1 MEITHHCNSFVSVKS
16 GKSIIACD
24 PWVGPADQNAWVSY
38 PLHNNGAKILNKL
51 KPDYI
56 YISHLHCD
64 HFDQKLLTKFK
75 KKNTKIIIKNFANKR
90 LKKKIEDLG
99 YTNILELKEWDK
111 INLNNDFTVSIIP
124 QLTSNNSNIPEQIN
138 YDLDTSILIKS
149 KNSKEIFFNAVDN
162 PLSIKD
168 LKKINDYSENI
179 FKKKIDILCLPVGAA
194 GEYPQC
200 FLNID
205 RNKEKKKIIKDSF
218 LILNKQLKAINPKV
232 FFPAGG
238 SYFIFGKFSFLNNF
252 IARPEFKEILKKVKD
267 KNIKLFNLEGGG
279 TLFKKKNKWVSI
291 MNKKI
296 KTPKEVLSLYQSK
309 KYFYERKFS
318 KLKIDAINSI
328 FEISK
333 IKYFKILKN
342 FRIKTNWDIEFVVY
356 ENLIINNKKK
366 IDINKSKLIKKYYL
380 QNRKLKTNNY
390 SKLYCH
396 LDKKLFYGLLNRN
409 YVWNQPLAGSLILFE
424 RKPNV
429 FDPNVIFS
437 LNFLGK

>member
-168 LKKINDYSENI
+168 LKKINDYSKNI

-205 RNKEKKKIIKDSF
+205 RNKEKKKIIKNIF
-218 LILNKQLKAINPKV
+218 LILNKKLKAINPKV

-238 SYFIFGKFSFLNNF
+238 SYCIFGKFSFLNNF
-252 IARPEFKEILKKVKD
+252 IARPEFKEILKKVKE

-318 KLKIDAINSI
+318 KVKIDAINSI

-333 IKYFKILKN
+333 IKYFKI
-342 FRIKTNWDIEFVVY
+342 
-356 ENLIINNKKK
+356 
-366 IDINKSKLIKKYYL
+366 
-380 QNRKLKTNNY
+380 
-390 SKLYCH
+390 
-396 LDKKLFYGLLNRN
+396 
-409 YVWNQPLAGSLILFE
+409 
-424 RKPNV
+424 
-429 FDPNVIFS
+429 
-437 LNFLGK
+437 